1 MSRSHGLLRLSEK
14 IFNTPQFMTQET
26 FQNLTS
32 YIVDRNTGS
41 LAWQVN
47 IDEQTKEAKSKSEEE
62 GEGKILALNPLKAN
76 SFKRPDFSSVPEE
89 DREKAYQQYLDFIQ
103 YDPAMKLGVL
113 NVEGTTVYRS
123 TPFEAMCGMTS
134 YQRLERTLKAQLAEG
149 AKTVLMYVDSG
160 GGEAYGMIE
169 TASNLR
175 TLADEAGAKIVAYV
189 DGVSGSAAYG
199 LTAVAHEVIA
209 NPSSRVGSI
218 GVVVS
223 LMNNS
228 KQLEKDGLE
237 RIYLYKGDNK
247 VALDKDGNFSESFL
261 KTVDE
266 MITESYQHF
275 TSHVANFRGIPV
287 QSVIDT
293 QASVYTAQKAL
304 EVGLVDRLMGR
315 SEFFSE
321 YLVQVVGGA
330 NSNNNLYKMVAK
342 TIPTN
347 EVNTKMDIEDIK
359 NQATAPEA
367 AVEDVVEQADAGT
380 VVEEAKTDTDTSKIL
395 SELNVNLSMDTT
407 ELEKFTAE
415 FAEMQEVLASKE
427 ELIQQLTSEKE
438 HAVQALEDFKHAAL
452 VANRKEQLSTVLAAD
467 KVDANLKFAEKL
479 SEDDFKS
486 YMQTLESVYT
496 ASKAS
501 IAEIGV
507 KAEDTE
513 ATQTFDDIL
522 KATIEKANAVRA

>member
-76 SFKRPDFSSVPEE
+76 SFKRPDFSNIPEE
-89 DREKAYQQYLDFIQ
+89 DRERAYQQYLDFIQ

-160 GGEAYGMIE
+160 GGEAYGMME

-189 DGVSGSAAYG
+189 DGTSGSAAYG

-247 VALDKDGNFSESFL
+247 VALDKDGNFSGSFL

-266 MITESYQHF
+266 MITESYQDF

-304 EVGLVDRLMGR
+304 DVGLVDRLMGR

-321 YLVQVVGGA
+321 YLAQVVGGA

-380 VVEEAKTDTDTSKIL
+380 VVEEAKDVVEAVVEAAGVDVDLQATIDQLTA
-395 SELNVNLSMDTT
+395 NLQAKDD
-407 ELEKFTAE
+407 
-415 FAEMQEVLASKE
+415 
-427 ELIQQLTSEKE
+427 LIQQLQTRAEGAEK
-438 HAVQALEDFKHAAL
+438 ALEDFKHAAL

>member
-160 GGEAYGMIE
+160 GGEAYGMME
-169 TASNLR
+169 AASNLR
-175 TLADEAGAKIVAYV
+175 TLADKAGAKIVAYV
-189 DGVSGSAAYG
+189 DGTSGSAAYG

-266 MITESYQHF
+266 MITESYQDF

-304 EVGLVDRLMGR
+304 DVGLVDRLMGR

-347 EVNTKMDIEDIK
+347 EVNTKMDIQDIK

-380 VVEEAKTDTDTSKIL
+380 VVEEATDVVEAAIEAAGVDVDLQATIDQLTT
-395 SELNVNLSMDTT
+395 NLQAKDD
-407 ELEKFTAE
+407 
-415 FAEMQEVLASKE
+415 
-427 ELIQQLTSEKE
+427 LIQQLQARAEGAEK
-438 HAVQALEDFKHAAL
+438 ALEDFKHDAL

-467 KVDANLKFAEKL
+467 KVEANLKFAEKL

>member
-14 IFNTPQFMTQET
+14 IFNTPQFMTQDT
-26 FQNLTS
+26 FEQLSS
-32 YIVDRNTGS
+32 YIIDRNTGV

-47 IDEQTKEAKSKSEEE
+47 IDEQAKESKSQQEDSN
-62 GEGKILALNPLKAN
+62 EGKILALNPLKAN
-76 SFKRPDFSSVPEE
+76 SFKRPDFSQYPEDQR
-89 DREKAYQQYLDFIQ
+89 DRAYQEYLNFIQ

-134 YQRLERTLKAQLAEG
+134 YQRLERTIKAQLAEG
-149 AKTVLMYVDSG
+149 AETVLLYVDSG

-169 TASNLR
+169 SASNLR
-175 TLADEAGAKIVAYV
+175 KLADEAGAKIVAYV
-189 DGVSGSAAYG
+189 DGTSGSAAYG

-247 VALDKDGNFSESFL
+247 VALDKEGNFSESFL
-261 KTVDE
+261 ASIDE
-266 MITESYQHF
+266 MITESYQDF
-275 TSHVANFRGIPV
+275 TNHVASHRGISQ

-293 QASVYTAQKAL
+293 QASVYSATKAL
-304 EVGLVDRLMGR
+304 EVGLVDKLMER

-321 YLVQVVGGA
+321 YLVQVAGGA
-330 NSNNNLYKMVAK
+330 NSNNNLYKMVAE

-347 EVNTKMDIEDIK
+347 EVKTNMDIDDIK
-359 NQATAPEA
+359 QAASAVVETPTATIEEVKEKATTEAAEVTTPENYVGTEVELQATIDSLTANLQA
-367 AVEDVVEQADAGT
+367 KEDLLV
-380 VVEEAKTDTDTSKIL
+380 
-395 SELNVNLSMDTT
+395 
-407 ELEKFTAE
+407 
-415 FAEMQEVLASKE
+415 
-427 ELIQQLTSEKE
+427 QLTERAENAEK
-438 HAVQALEDFKHAAL
+438 ALADFQHDTKLKA
-452 VANRKEQLSTVLAAD
+452 RTEKLSSVLPED
-467 KVDANLKFAEKL
+467 KVQANLKFAEKL
-479 SEDDFKS
+479 SDDDFTS
-486 YMQTLESVYT
+486 YMETLEGIYA

-507 KAEDTE
+507 KAEDDTPAE
-513 ATQTFDDIL
+513 SMDAIL
-522 KATIEKANAVRA
+522 DAVQKVNKNRT

>member
-89 DREKAYQQYLDFIQ
+89 DRERAYQQYLDFIQ

-160 GGEAYGMIE
+160 GGEAYGMME

-189 DGVSGSAAYG
+189 DGTSGSAAYG

-266 MITESYQHF
+266 MITESYQDF

-304 EVGLVDRLMGR
+304 DVGLVDRLMGR

-359 NQATAPEA
+359 NQATTPEA
-367 AVEDVVEQADAGT
+367 AVEDVVEKADAGT
-380 VVEEAKTDTDTSKIL
+380 VVEEAKDVVEAAIEAAGVDVDLQATIDQLTA
-395 SELNVNLSMDTT
+395 NLQAKDD
-407 ELEKFTAE
+407 
-415 FAEMQEVLASKE
+415 
-427 ELIQQLTSEKE
+427 LIQQLQTRAEGAEK
-438 HAVQALEDFKHAAL
+438 ALEDFKHAAL

-522 KATIEKANAVRA
+522 KATIEKANADRA

>member
-103 YDPAMKLGVL
+103 YDPVMKLGVL

-160 GGEAYGMIE
+160 GGEAYGMME

-175 TLADEAGAKIVAYV
+175 TLADGAGAKIVAYV
-189 DGVSGSAAYG
+189 DGTSGSAAYG

-266 MITESYQHF
+266 MITESYQDF

-287 QSVIDT
+287 QSVINT

-304 EVGLVDRLMGR
+304 DVGLVDRLMGR

-347 EVNTKMDIEDIK
+347 EVNTKMDIQDIK

-367 AVEDVVEQADAGT
+367 AVDDVATQADAGA
-380 VVEEAKTDTDTSKIL
+380 VVEEAKDVVEADIEAAGVDVDLQATINQLTT
-395 SELNVNLSMDTT
+395 NLQAKDD
-407 ELEKFTAE
+407 
-415 FAEMQEVLASKE
+415 
-427 ELIQQLTSEKE
+427 LIQQLQTRAEGAEK
-438 HAVQALEDFKHAAL
+438 ALEDFKHTAL

-467 KVDANLKFAEKL
+467 KVEANLKFAEKL

>member
-41 LAWQVN
+41 LAWQLN

-160 GGEAYGMIE
+160 GGEAYGMME

-175 TLADEAGAKIVAYV
+175 TLADGAGAKIVAYV
-189 DGVSGSAAYG
+189 DGTSGSAAYG

-266 MITESYQHF
+266 MITESYQDF

-304 EVGLVDRLMGR
+304 DVGLVDRLMGR

-347 EVNTKMDIEDIK
+347 EVNTKMDIQDIK

-367 AVEDVVEQADAGT
+367 AVEDVVEQADAVT
-380 VVEEAKTDTDTSKIL
+380 SVEEAKDVVEAAIEATGVDVDLQATVEQLTA
-395 SELNVNLSMDTT
+395 NLQAKDD
-407 ELEKFTAE
+407 
-415 FAEMQEVLASKE
+415 
-427 ELIQQLTSEKE
+427 LIQQLQTRAEGAEK
-438 HAVQALEDFKHAAL
+438 ALEDFKHDAL

-467 KVDANLKFAEKL
+467 KVEANLKFAEKL

-496 ASKAS
+496 ASKAN

-522 KATIEKANAVRA
+522 KATVEKVNAVRA

>member
-89 DREKAYQQYLDFIQ
+89 DRERAYQQYLDFIQ

-175 TLADEAGAKIVAYV
+175 TLADEAGAKIIAYV
-189 DGVSGSAAYG
+189 DGTSGSAAYG

-261 KTVDE
+261 KAVDE
-266 MITESYQHF
+266 MITESYQNF
-275 TSHVANFRGIPV
+275 TSHVADFRGIPV
-287 QSVIDT
+287 QAVIDT
-293 QASVYTAQKAL
+293 QASVYTAAKAL
-304 EVGLVDRLMGR
+304 EVGLVDRLMER
-315 SEFFSE
+315 SEFFGS
-321 YLVQVVGGA
+321 YLLSYVGGA
-330 NSNNNLYKMVAK
+330 NSNNNMYKMVAK

-347 EVNTKMDIEDIK
+347 EVDTKMDIEDIK
-359 NQATAPEA
+359 TQANAPEA
-367 AVEDVVEQADAGT
+367 AVDDAIALADAGT
-380 VVEEAKTDTDTSKIL
+380 VVEDAKGVVEGADTP
-395 SELNVNLSMDTT
+395 
-407 ELEKFTAE
+407 AE
-415 FAEMQEVLASKE
+415 FIGDELDLQATIDQLTENLQAKDD
-427 ELIQQLTSEKE
+427 LIQQLQARAEDAEK
-438 HAVQALEDFKHAAL
+438 ALSDFKHDAI
-452 VANRKEQLSTVLAAD
+452 VAERKAKLSSVLAED
-467 KVDANLKFAEKL
+467 KVAANLKFAEKL
-479 SEDDFKS
+479 SEDDFNS

-522 KATIEKANAVRA
+522 KATIQKTNASRA